1 MTAPGDTYS
10 PHYGSTTAVFELK
23 AKSNDAFLCKRTML
37 DIKGILT
44 EIPAP
49 ISLARD
55 ARLQRKL
62 ERLTLPTDQKPFQ
75 TMLDRRN

>member
-1 MTAPGDTYS
+1 
-10 PHYGSTTAVFELK
+10 
-23 AKSNDAFLCKRTML
+23 ML

-44 EIPAP
+44 EISAP

-62 ERLTLPTDQKPFQ
+62 ERLTLPTDQQPFQ
-75 TMLDRRN
+75 TMLDRRD

>member
-1 MTAPGDTYS
+1 MI
-10 PHYGSTTAVFELK
+10 
-23 AKSNDAFLCKRTML
+23 

-62 ERLTLPTDQKPFQ
+62 ERLTLPTNQHPFQ